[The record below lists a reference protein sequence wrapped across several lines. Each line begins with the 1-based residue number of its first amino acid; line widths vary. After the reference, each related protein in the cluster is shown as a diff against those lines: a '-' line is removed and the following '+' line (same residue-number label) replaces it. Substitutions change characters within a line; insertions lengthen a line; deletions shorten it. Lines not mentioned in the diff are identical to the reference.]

1 MGAVDFEAFVH
12 ELADVS
18 GQAILPFF
26 RTAIGVEDKS
36 RGTAFDPVT
45 AADRAA
51 EQAMRALIRRHFPSH
66 GVIGEEY
73 DNEHT
78 DAEFVWMLDPIDG
91 TKSFIAGMPAW
102 GTLIG
107 LVRNGQPV
115 YGMMHQPFI
124 RERFYGDGAGARYRG
139 PAGERRLA
147 VRSCEKLADALM
159 VTTSPRLMNEAD
171 RARFTVVEEQV
182 RLSRYGGDCY
192 AYCMVAAGHVDLVIE
207 TNLQDHDI
215 VPLIPII
222 EGAGGVVT
230 DWDGN
235 PALGGGRVV
244 VSGDRRVHDAAL
256 EMLAKG

>member
-26 RTAIGVEDKS
+26 RTALGVEDKS
-36 RGTAFDPVT
+36 RGVAFDPVT

-51 EQAMRALIRRHFPSH
+51 EQAMRALIRRNFPGH

-73 DNEHT
+73 DNEHV

-107 LVRNGQPV
+107 LARNGRPV

-124 RERFYGDGAGARYRG
+124 RERFYGDGASARYRG
-139 PAGERRLA
+139 PAGDRRLA
-147 VRSCEKLADALM
+147 VRACATLADALM
-159 VTTSPRLMNEAD
+159 VTTSPRLMDEPD
-171 RARFTVVEEQV
+171 RARFGVVEEHV
-182 RLSRYGGDCY
+182 RMSRYGGDCY

-222 EGAGGVVT
+222 EGAGGIVT
-230 DWDGN
+230 DWDGK

-244 VSGDRRVHDAAL
+244 VSGDRRLHDAAL